1 MPVPGPLSPASTRYA
16 VGLVLAVL
24 AMPAC
29 RDKGDGP
36 PTLNDGGMDLSEPSG
51 RTLSIAVTGCAALDF
66 ETATCRGAPPL
77 TLAFAPVGSPEL
89 RQFRWTFGDGSPP
102 VRERAPTHTYSRRGE
117 FMVGLT
123 GEGPFG
129 ELHALPDVRVEV
141 AALAPGAPCDVA
153 EQCTD
158 GRCICGAGAGC
169 SPAFTRGLC
178 ATSCDRG
185 SCGVGSTCVAL
196 ALESVGTNAD
206 GGGPEP
212 VCLADCQRDDD
223 CSAGLVCVGAPA
235 GGNTAAS
242 RWTAACLPAGAYKR
256 IGDSCRGP
264 DGALAHDAC
273 ATGHCADLG
282 ALGVC
287 SASCGDDLPCPLGA
301 SCVRLRDGR
310 QLCLETCANA
320 SDCGLDPLLACAPV
334 GSGGDAGAAA
344 PVCSPKVCAS
354 EADCAPAGRCA
365 ADAHCIRR

>member
-1 MPVPGPLSPASTRYA
+1 VFVPGPPSGARTHYA
-16 VGLVLAVL
+16 VGIVLALL
-24 AMPAC
+24 ATPGC
-29 RDKGDGP
+29 RDKGNGP
-36 PTLNDGGMDLSEPSG
+36 PTLNDGGMDVSDPAARAL
-51 RTLSIAVTGCAALDF
+51 TIAVTGCAELDF
-66 ETATCRGAPPL
+66 ATVTCRGAPPL
-77 TLAFAPVGSPEL
+77 TLSFAPVGAPEVDE
-89 RQFRWTFGDGSPP
+89 FVWTFGDGSLP
-102 VRERAPTHTYSRRGE
+102 VIERAPTHTYPRRGE
-117 FMVGLT
+117 FMVHLVGGGPS
-123 GEGPFG
+123 GEFNADP
-129 ELHALPDVRVEV
+129 VRVEV
-141 AALAPGAPCDVA
+141 AALPPGAPCDVA

-169 SPAFTRGLC
+169 SPAFIRGLC
-178 ATSCDRG
+178 TTSCDRG

-196 ALESVGTNAD
+196 ALESHATNAD
-206 GGGPEP
+206 AGPPEP
-212 VCLADCQRDDD
+212 VCLADCRRDGD
-223 CSAGLVCVGAPA
+223 CNAGLVCVGAPA
-235 GGNTAAS
+235 GGNTAGS

-264 DGALAHDAC
+264 DGSLVHDAC

-287 SASCGDDLPCPLGA
+287 SASCADDLPCPLGA

-334 GSGGDAGAAA
+334 APGGDAGAAA

-365 ADAHCIRR
+365 ADALCTRR